1 MLSIIK
7 AEFLKSK
14 RTMSMFL
21 IPVFPI
27 IVFGMA
33 FVFTMGI
40 KNAYSESVWNWWY
53 TLLLPGMLAIISYLS
68 VTREKKT
75 KYYNLMTLS
84 TGRRKLMLGKI
95 LFMVLIMLVANVIIF
110 AGSTIGGKL
119 LTTCV
124 PVKGAF
130 AAIIVLT
137 IVQMWEIPLLLFL
150 SERFGMIVELIVCLF
165 ITVSGT
171 VIAPTSKWIYFVSA
185 IPMRVLCPILH
196 IMPNGLRVED
206 GSPFL
211 DTSVILPGIVISLA
225 WFILGTILYLN
236 WFNKREVR

>member
-110 AGSTIGGKL
+110 AGSTIGGSR
-119 LTTCV
+119 C
-124 PVKGAF
+124 
-130 AAIIVLT
+130 I
-137 IVQMWEIPLLLFL
+137 
-150 SERFGMIVELIVCLF
+150 
-165 ITVSGT
+165 
-171 VIAPTSKWIYFVSA
+171 
-185 IPMRVLCPILH
+185 
-196 IMPNGLRVED
+196 
-206 GSPFL
+206 
-211 DTSVILPGIVISLA
+211 
-225 WFILGTILYLN
+225 
-236 WFNKREVR
+236 

>member
-7 AEFLKSK
+7 AEFLKTR
-14 RTMSMFL
+14 RTVSMLF
-21 IPVFPI
+21 IPVFPV
-27 IVFGMA
+27 IVFAMA
-33 FVFTMGI
+33 FLFTSGI

-53 TLLLPGMLAIISYLS
+53 TLLLPGMLAIVSYLS
-68 VTREKKT
+68 VAREKKT

-95 LFMVLIMLVANVIIF
+95 FFMAIIMLVANVIIF

-124 PVKGAF
+124 PIKGAV
-130 AAIIVLT
+130 AAIFVLT

-165 ITVSGT
+165 ITVAGT
-171 VIAPTSKWIYFVSA
+171 VLAPTSKWIFCVSA

-196 IMPNGLRVED
+196 VMPNGLRIEA
-206 GSPFL
+206 GSAFL
-211 DTSVILPGIVISLA
+211 DTSVILPGIIVSLV
-225 WFILGTILYLN
+225 WFVLGTILYLN